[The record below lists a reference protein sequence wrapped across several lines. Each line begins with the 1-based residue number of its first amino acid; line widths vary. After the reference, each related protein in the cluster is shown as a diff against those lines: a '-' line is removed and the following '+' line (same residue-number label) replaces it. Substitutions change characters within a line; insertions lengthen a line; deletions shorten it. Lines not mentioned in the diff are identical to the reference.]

1 LIVRSIGPMMNG
13 ATMLQSRGAV
23 MRLTSRHVM
32 HTRQLIRVSL
42 ILLVFTSVRLG
53 GQPLPDRPG
62 GLRPVALTKPR
73 ISPLPEAQFTDE
85 HKQRIAKFLPA
96 GARPGNGFRTL
107 LNVPELVDRT
117 MTFHNYVTQ
126 DSSLP
131 PRIRELLVLRTAW
144 LHGSDVIW
152 RERTPFARK
161 AGLTND
167 ELRKIA
173 QGPGAAGWD
182 AFEANL
188 LRMADQLFRN
198 SFVNDSVYK
207 VMAARY
213 NTCNLMDAGVTVAD
227 VASLALLYNTL
238 GVQPDDAPA
247 TDRMPMDIPYR
258 VDVPARETITLTA
271 PRVAPLIGPGANNPR
286 TFNLCPKLAAARN
299 GSGYVN
305 QISMLGK
312 AGRARHRELLILRV
326 GWNSQSEYEWSEHVG
341 PVGGARKMGLPIERV
356 TMGPDARGWD
366 PFEAN
371 LLRFADEMYRDSVVL
386 DRTWN
391 ALKQQYD
398 DRLMIDATITAANY
412 RMVSMALNLL
422 GVQSNPGEEKLPA
435 VPAR

>member
-1 LIVRSIGPMMNG
+1 MPLTFPHIV
-13 ATMLQSRGAV
+13 
-23 MRLTSRHVM
+23 

-42 ILLVFTSVRLG
+42 ILLVFTSVQLG

-62 GLRPVALTKPR
+62 GSRPGALTKPR
-73 ISPLPEAQFTDE
+73 ISPLPEAQWNDE
-85 HKQRIAKFLPA
+85 HTLRIATFLPA
-96 GARPGNGFRTL
+96 GARPGNSFRTL
-107 LNVPELVDRT
+107 LHVPELVDRT
-117 MTFHNYVTQ
+117 MTLYNYVTQ
-126 DSSLP
+126 HSSLP

-152 RERTPFARK
+152 RERVPLART
-161 AGLTND
+161 AGLTSD
-167 ELRKIA
+167 EIRKIA
-173 QGPGAAGWD
+173 EGPSAAGWD

-188 LRMADQLFRN
+188 LHMADQLFRN

-207 VMAARY
+207 LMAARY
-213 NTCNLMDAGVTVAD
+213 NTCNVIDAGMTVAD

-238 GVQPDDAPA
+238 GVQPDDVPA

-258 VDVPARETITLTA
+258 VDVPAREAITLQE
-271 PRVAPLIGPGANNPR
+271 PRAVPLPGPGANNPR
-286 TFNLCPKLAAARN
+286 TFNLCPTLAAARN

-312 AGRARHRELLILRV
+312 TGRARHRELLILRV

-341 PVGGARKMGLPIERV
+341 PVGGARKMGLPIERI
-356 TMGPDARGWD
+356 TMGPDAPGWD
-366 PFEAN
+366 PFEA
-371 LLRFADEMYRDSVVL
+371 LLLAFADEMYRDSVVSE
-386 DRTWN
+386 RTWD

-435 VPAR
+435 VPTGVP

>member
-1 LIVRSIGPMMNG
+1 
-13 ATMLQSRGAV
+13 
-23 MRLTSRHVM
+23 MRLTSPHVL
-32 HTRQLIRVSL
+32 HVRQLIRVSL

-126 DSSLP
+126 DSSLA

-182 AFEANL
+182 PFEANL

-271 PRVAPLIGPGANNPR
+271 PRVAPLTGPGANNPR

-312 AGRARHRELLILRV
+312 TGRARHRELLILRV

-356 TMGPDARGWD
+356 TMGPDAPGWD
-366 PFEAN
+366 PFEVN
-371 LLRFADEMYRDSVVL
+371 LLRFADEMYRDSVVS
-386 DRTWN
+386 DRTWK
-391 ALKQQYD
+391 ALKEQYD

>member
-1 LIVRSIGPMMNG
+1 
-13 ATMLQSRGAV
+13 
-23 MRLTSRHVM
+23 MRLMSPHIL
-32 HTRQLIRVSL
+32 HARQLIRVSL
-42 ILLVFTSVRLG
+42 ILLVFTSVQLG
-53 GQPLPDRPG
+53 SQPLPDRPG
-62 GLRPVALTKPR
+62 ESRPVALTKPR
-73 ISPLPEAQFTDE
+73 ISPVPEAQWTDE

-96 GARPGNGFRTL
+96 NARPDNSFRTL

-117 MTFHNYVTQ
+117 MTLYNYVTQ
-126 DSSLP
+126 NSSLP
-131 PRIRELLVLRTAW
+131 PRIRELLMLRTAW

-152 RERTPFARK
+152 RARVPFARQ

-173 QGPGAAGWD
+173 QGPSASGWD

-188 LRMADQLFRN
+188 LQMADQLFRN

-207 VMAARY
+207 LMAARY
-213 NTCNLMDAGVTVAD
+213 NTCNVIDAGMTVAD

-238 GVQPDDAPA
+238 GVQPDDVPA

-258 VDVPARETITLTA
+258 VDVPARETITLKQ
-271 PRVAPLIGPGANNPR
+271 PRAVPLPGPGANNPR
-286 TFNLCPKLAAARN
+286 TFNLCPTLAAARN

-312 AGRARHRELLILRV
+312 TGRARHRELLILRV

-341 PVGGARKMGLPIERV
+341 PVGGARKMGLPIERI
-356 TMGPDARGWD
+356 TMGPDAPGWD
-366 PFEAN
+366 PFEAR
-371 LLRFADEMYRDSVVL
+371 LLRFADEMYRDSVVSE
-386 DRTWN
+386 RTWD

-435 VPAR
+435 APAR